1 MTQTQT
7 QPIVAAPVAQPKYVT
22 RNGKVV
28 QALDRARMD
37 AILNGTLALDR
48 NAVGIVLDKI
58 IVQGEGTHLPARP
71 TASGKI
77 APATTIYN
85 VNLRSAVAYEGPK
98 YNAAM
103 DALEAAEAVDDTEKV
118 HDACND
124 AINAVRISFNSNTK
138 FSKGDLVKGVLTL
151 ITTENGSLLRLENVS
166 VMAAQSVASVGTK
179 GPLGRSKPAIAAPA
193 AAAAAAPAVDNA
205 FATAQ

>member
-7 QPIVAAPVAQPKYVT
+7 QPIVAPAAQNLVT
-22 RNGKVV
+22 RNGRVV
-28 QALDRARMD
+28 PALDRQRMD

-48 NAVGIVLDKI
+48 NAAGMLLDKI
-58 IVQGEGTHLPARP
+58 VVQGEGTHLAARP

-85 VNLRSAVAYEGPK
+85 VNLRSAIAYEGPK

-103 DALEAAEAVDDTEKV
+103 DALEAAEAAGDYEKA

-151 ITTENGSLLRLENVS
+151 VTTENGSLLRLENVS
-166 VMAAQSVASVGTK
+166 VMAAQSVTSVGTK

-193 AAAAAAPAVDNA
+193 AAAPAVDNA

>member
-1 MTQTQT
+1 MSQTQT
-7 QPIVAAPVAQPKYVT
+7 QVPVAALPAQQFIT
-22 RNGKVV
+22 RNGQLV
-28 QALDRARMD
+28 QPLDRARMD
-37 AILNGTLALDR
+37 AILNGTLALDK
-48 NAVGIVLDKI
+48 NAAGMLLDKI
-58 IVQGEGTHLPARP
+58 TVQGNGTYQAAKA

-85 VNLRSAVAYEGPK
+85 VNLRSAIAYEGPK

-103 DALEAAEAVDDTEKV
+103 DALEAAEAAGDIEKI

-151 ITTENGSLLRLENVS
+151 ITTEKGSILKLENVS
-166 VMAAQSVASVGTK
+166 AMAAQSVATVGTK
-179 GPLGRSKPAIAAPA
+179 GPLGRSKPAVASAPV
-193 AAAAAAPAVDNA
+193 VDNA
-205 FATAQ
+205 FANAATPAQ

>member
-1 MTQTQT
+1 MTQTQ
-7 QPIVAAPVAQPKYVT
+7 PVAQATQPTLIV
-22 RNGKVV
+22 RNG
-28 QALDRARMD
+28 QAIVPLDRARMD
-37 AILNGTLALDR
+37 AILNGTIALDR
-48 NAVGIVLDKI
+48 NAAGMLLDKI
-58 IVQGEGTHLPARP
+58 VVQGNGTHLPARP

-85 VNLRSAVAYEGPK
+85 VNLRSAIAYEGPK

-103 DALEAAEAVDDTEKV
+103 DALEAAEEAGDIEKV

-138 FSKGDLVKGVLTL
+138 FSKGDLVKGVLQL

-166 VMAAQSVASVGTK
+166 AMAAQSVTSVGTK
-179 GPLGRSKPAIAAPA
+179 GPLGRSKPAVSAAPV
-193 AAAAAAPAVDNA
+193 AAPAVDNA
-205 FATAQ
+205 FATAAQPVQ